1 MQDSGRYQTA
11 SEVLDGIRA
20 QLREKSHDEMA
31 LLLKLFGDLKTLD
44 TNRMSPSDASRWLIQ
59 EQTNKEKRLEQ
70 FVSQIGFNRG
80 FGRGFLVGFGICA
93 FLALI
98 MRYG

>member
-1 MQDSGRYQTA
+1 
-11 SEVLDGIRA
+11 
-20 QLREKSHDEMA
+20 MA